1 VFRAGGDLAYYHG
14 GTSIQELAV
23 PVLSIR
29 MPRAQD
35 GKAARQACAVS
46 GVPAVVATRIFSATV
61 RLGEAQLSFGA
72 SPSTVRPMLLHGT
85 RQVGAVGLAVDTPFD
100 RASGCVTLEPG
111 RPTQIAFLLSD
122 DTVDSVTIVIQDP
135 ATDAELYRS
144 TSVIPVR
151 LGM

>member
-1 VFRAGGDLAYYHG
+1 
-14 GTSIQELAV
+14 
-23 PVLSIR
+23 
-29 MPRAQD
+29 
-35 GKAARQACAVS
+35 
-46 GVPAVVATRIFSATV
+46 VATRIFSATV